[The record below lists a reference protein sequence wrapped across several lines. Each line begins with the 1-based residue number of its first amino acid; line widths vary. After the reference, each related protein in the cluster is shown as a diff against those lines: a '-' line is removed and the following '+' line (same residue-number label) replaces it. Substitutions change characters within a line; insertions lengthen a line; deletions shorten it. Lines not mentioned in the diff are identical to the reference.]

1 MTKGEFMLQMVGSER
16 AIRRSVVPLGIV
28 YSLRIGSGFGVFYSA
43 WLQWKVSGTDIQP
56 ATLVAICVCIII
68 CVGTFPLERFSKGR
82 FVRLA
87 LKCPTCQSCLV
98 FLRNDSDAART
109 LETGCCYHCG
119 KPVFH
124 I

>member
-1 MTKGEFMLQMVGSER
+1 MSQMGSSER
-16 AIRRSVVPLGIV
+16 DIRRSVLPLGII

-43 WLQWKVSGTDIQP
+43 WLQWKVSGSDVQ
-56 ATLVAICVCIII
+56 AVTLIAIGICVLVCF
-68 CVGTFPLERFSKGR
+68 GTFPLERFSKSR

-98 FLRNDSDAART
+98 FLSNDSTAART
-109 LETGCCYHCG
+109 LETGCCYQCG
-119 KPVFH
+119 KLVFE